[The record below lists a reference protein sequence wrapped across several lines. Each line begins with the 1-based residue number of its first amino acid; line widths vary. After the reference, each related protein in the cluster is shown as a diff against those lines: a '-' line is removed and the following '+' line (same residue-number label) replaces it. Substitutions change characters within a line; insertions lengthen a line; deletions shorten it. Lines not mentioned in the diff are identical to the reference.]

1 MYFLFD
7 DQILFSEYI
16 CKTHFRQKE
25 EKKTIYLPGTS
36 ASYLSPQINQIAEK
50 VCKEILV
57 WKISLY
63 NLIWYNKTQ
72 YEMNMHKYQ
81 LV

>member
-1 MYFLFD
+1 MSFLFD

-57 WKISLY
+57 WK
-63 NLIWYNKTQ
+63 
-72 YEMNMHKYQ
+72 
-81 LV
+81 LVYIIKSDIIKHNIKWICININ

>member
-1 MYFLFD
+1 MHTLGKIRHRHKLMYFWFD

-57 WKISLY
+57 LK
-63 NLIWYNKTQ
+63 
-72 YEMNMHKYQ
+72 
-81 LV
+81 LVYVI

>member
-57 WKISLY
+57 
-63 NLIWYNKTQ
+63 
-72 YEMNMHKYQ
+72 
-81 LV
+81 